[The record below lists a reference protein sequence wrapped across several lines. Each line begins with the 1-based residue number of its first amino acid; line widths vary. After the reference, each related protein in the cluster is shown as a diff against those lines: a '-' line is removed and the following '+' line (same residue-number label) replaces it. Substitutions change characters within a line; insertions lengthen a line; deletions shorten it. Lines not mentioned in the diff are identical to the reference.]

1 VGGKEWVL
9 RGKELK
15 NWEWFI
21 FVLESVISDI
31 MEEEE
36 VVSVPRFWHLP
47 VPMTPIVLW
56 DLDAWTAVM
65 ENGASFLYDFDG
77 GLLAMLIENLEAC
90 RQNGMLRLD
99 IDIDSVFAIMFSKL
113 PWSNDKVKGKVFD
126 LDIFQ
131 LPAIV
136 RPLMIVPPPKHYT
149 DTELGLEK
157 LHDMKIREF
166 RNECKDAII
175 QHLDN
180 DSLTENVREPI
191 RRALATLAN
200 LVDEDDE
207 QYMFNKQEMKIFY
220 LDLAVKRFTREERQ
234 GTTDKEVE
242 TICKTYLDH
251 EKRRLMRKFTDM
263 HPPPSKKRAR
273 ATK

>member
-1 VGGKEWVL
+1 
-9 RGKELK
+9 
-15 NWEWFI
+15 
-21 FVLESVISDI
+21 
-31 MEEEE
+31 
-36 VVSVPRFWHLP
+36 
-47 VPMTPIVLW
+47 
-56 DLDAWTAVM
+56 
-65 ENGASFLYDFDG
+65 
-77 GLLAMLIENLEAC
+77 MLIENLEAC

-157 LHDMKIREF
+157 LQDMKIREF

-180 DSLTENVREPI
+180 DSLKENVREPI
-191 RRALATLAN
+191 RRAL
-200 LVDEDDE
+200 
-207 QYMFNKQEMKIFY
+207 
-220 LDLAVKRFTREERQ
+220 
-234 GTTDKEVE
+234 EVE
-242 TICKTYLDH
+242 TLCQTYFDH
-251 EKRRLMRKFTDM
+251 EKRRLMCKFTNM
-263 HPPPSKKRAR
+263 QPPPSKKRAR